1 MNYTA
6 VRPKSREVHP
16 VDADEDDQLRQ
27 LKKVE
32 EGHCNA
38 PDEGV
43 LQGPLSPPSMSLEAR
58 RQEAMATGNDTFGMK
73 KNSIDTCFL
82 ETKEER
88 VLVSEGNADEE
99 AAEAALPPISCVSH
113 SQVIKD
119 PSL

>member
-1 MNYTA
+1 M
-6 VRPKSREVHP
+6 PS
-16 VDADEDDQLRQ
+16 DEDDQLRQ
-27 LKKVE
+27 PKKVE

-43 LQGPLSPPSMSLEAR
+43 LQGPLSPPSLSLEAR
-58 RQEAMATGNDTFGMK
+58 RQEAEALATGNDTFGMK
-73 KNSIDTCFL
+73 KDSIDTCFL

-88 VLVSEGNADEE
+88 VSVSEGNTDEE
-99 AAEAALPPISCVSH
+99 ATEAALPPISCVSH